1 MAEEVKEL
9 DPSPDSEIK
18 DQDEHA
24 QSSSAESETEED
36 LLSVVQDAMQP
47 SEDAD
52 SQSDEEYDEDDDD
65 GEYEHEDGLAA
76 DDADESFEDVPFHK
90 HPRFKEVIDQRN
102 KYREGAEQYEQIT
115 SFLSQN
121 NLSAEEAAQG
131 FQIMALM
138 KNDPAAALEALN
150 PFVQQLGVQSG
161 ITMPG
166 DIQSKV
172 EDGYLD
178 EDAGRELSRLRA
190 EAARERQ
197 MREQMQ
203 GQQQQQ
209 QAQAQLHNLAA
220 TVTDWEER
228 TRASDPDYDLKQ
240 DEIDD
245 RVRVLVTERG
255 RPQTPEQAIAMAK
268 EAYDSVNE
276 RYKARFGNKRQIRT
290 ASGGKLGGTPQ
301 AEPTSLMEA
310 VQNALGET
318 PNRIE
323 GAIKWHLHKPNSTT
337 SPMRHWITTLTKAM
351 CILRAWRTSRCC
363 KQWTHLQRL
372 SLVERANCL

>member
-52 SQSDEEYDEDDDD
+52 SQSDEAYDEDDDD
-65 GEYEHEDGLAA
+65 GEYEYEDGLAA

-131 FQIMALM
+131 FQIMAMM

-209 QAQAQLHNLAA
+209 QAQAELHNLAA

-310 VQNALGET
+310 VQNALG
-318 PNRIE
+318 
-323 GAIKWHLHKPNSTT
+323 GNS
-337 SPMRHWITTLTKAM
+337 
-351 CILRAWRTSRCC
+351 
-363 KQWTHLQRL
+363 
-372 SLVERANCL
+372 

>member
-52 SQSDEEYDEDDDD
+52 SQSDEEYDADDDD
-65 GEYEHEDGLAA
+65 GEYEYEDGLAA
-76 DDADESFEDVPFHK
+76 NDADESFDDVPFHK

-115 SFLSQN
+115 GFLAQN

-166 DIQSKV
+166 DIRSKV

-310 VQNALGET
+310 VQNALG
-318 PNRIE
+318 
-323 GAIKWHLHKPNSTT
+323 GNS
-337 SPMRHWITTLTKAM
+337 
-351 CILRAWRTSRCC
+351 
-363 KQWTHLQRL
+363 
-372 SLVERANCL
+372 

>member
-1 MAEEVKEL
+1 MADEVKEL

-36 LLSVVQDAMQP
+36 LLSVVQDAMQT
-47 SEDAD
+47 SDDAD
-52 SQSDEEYDEDDDD
+52 SQSDEEYEEDDDD
-65 GEYEHEDGLAA
+65 GEYSEDEIAA
-76 DDADESFEDVPFHK
+76 SSEDDESFDDVPFHK

-115 SFLSQN
+115 SFLAQN

-131 FQIMALM
+131 FQIMAMM

-203 GQQQQQ
+203 GQQQQA
-209 QAQAQLHNLAA
+209 QAQAELHNLAA

-276 RYKARFGNKRQIRT
+276 RYKARFGNKRQIKT

-310 VQNALGET
+310 VQNALG
-318 PNRIE
+318 
-323 GAIKWHLHKPNSTT
+323 GNS
-337 SPMRHWITTLTKAM
+337 
-351 CILRAWRTSRCC
+351 
-363 KQWTHLQRL
+363 
-372 SLVERANCL
+372 

>member
-52 SQSDEEYDEDDDD
+52 SQSDEEYEDEDDD
-65 GEYEHEDGLAA
+65 GEYSEDELAA
-76 DDADESFEDVPFHK
+76 SDAEDSFEDVPFHK

-115 SFLSQN
+115 SFLAQN

-138 KNDPAAALEALN
+138 KSDPAAALDALS
-150 PFVQQLGVQSG
+150 PFVQQLGIQSG

-203 GQQQQQ
+203 GQQHQQ

-255 RPQTPEQAIAMAK
+255 RPTTPEQAIAMAK

-310 VQNALGET
+310 VQNALG
-318 PNRIE
+318 
-323 GAIKWHLHKPNSTT
+323 GNS
-337 SPMRHWITTLTKAM
+337 
-351 CILRAWRTSRCC
+351 
-363 KQWTHLQRL
+363 
-372 SLVERANCL
+372 

>member
-1 MAEEVKEL
+1 MADEATEL
-9 DPSPDSEIK
+9 DPSPSSEIEN
-18 DQDEHA
+18 QDEQA

-47 SEDAD
+47 SK
-52 SQSDEEYDEDDDD
+52 DEESLASEEVEEEDSEGGYESKGLEASNADEDFD
-65 GEYEHEDGLAA
+65 
-76 DDADESFEDVPFHK
+76 DVPFHK

-115 SFLSQN
+115 GFLNAN

-131 FQIMALM
+131 FQIMAMM

-150 PFVQQLGVQSG
+150 PFVQQLGMQAGV
-161 ITMPG
+161 TMPD

-172 EDGYLD
+172 NDGYLD
-178 EDAGRELSRLRA
+178 EDAGRELSRARA

-203 GQQQQQ
+203 GQQQQ
-209 QAQAQLHNLAA
+209 AQARAHLTSLAS
-220 TVTDWEER
+220 TVTEWEER
-228 TRASDPDYDLKQ
+228 TRASDPDYELKQ

-255 RPQTPEQAIAMAK
+255 RPQTSEQAIAMAK

-290 ASGGKLGGTPQ
+290 ASGGKLSGTPQ

-310 VQNALGET
+310 VQNVLGG
-318 PNRIE
+318 N
-323 GAIKWHLHKPNSTT
+323 A
-337 SPMRHWITTLTKAM
+337 
-351 CILRAWRTSRCC
+351 
-363 KQWTHLQRL
+363 
-372 SLVERANCL
+372 

>member
-1 MAEEVKEL
+1 MADEVKEL

-36 LLSVVQDAMQP
+36 LLSVVQDAMQT
-47 SEDAD
+47 SDDAD
-52 SQSDEEYDEDDDD
+52 SQSDEEYEEDDDD
-65 GEYEHEDGLAA
+65 GEYSEDEIAA
-76 DDADESFEDVPFHK
+76 SSEDDESFDDVPFHK

-115 SFLSQN
+115 SFLAQN

-131 FQIMALM
+131 FQIMAMM
-138 KNDPAAALEALN
+138 KNDPTAALEALN

-203 GQQQQQ
+203 GQQQQA
-209 QAQAQLHNLAA
+209 QAQAELHNLAA

-245 RVRVLVTERG
+245 RVRVLVTEKG

-310 VQNALGET
+310 VQNALG
-318 PNRIE
+318 
-323 GAIKWHLHKPNSTT
+323 GNS
-337 SPMRHWITTLTKAM
+337 
-351 CILRAWRTSRCC
+351 
-363 KQWTHLQRL
+363 
-372 SLVERANCL
+372 

>member
-9 DPSPDSEIK
+9 DPSPGSEEEN
-18 DQDEHA
+18 QDEQA

-52 SQSDEEYDEDDDD
+52 SQSDEEYEEEDEE
-65 GEYEHEDGLAA
+65 GEYSDDELSASSED
-76 DDADESFEDVPFHK
+76 DESFDDVPFHK

-102 KYREGAEQYEQIT
+102 SFRDRAEQYDKIT
-115 SFLSQN
+115 DFLNTN

-131 FQIMALM
+131 FQIMAMM
-138 KNDPAAALEALN
+138 KSDPKAALDALS
-150 PFVQQLGVQSG
+150 PFVQQLGLQAG
-161 ITMPG
+161 ITMPD

-172 EDGYLD
+172 NDGYLD
-178 EDAGRELSRLRA
+178 EDAARELSELRA
-190 EAARERQ
+190 TAARERE
-197 MREQMQ
+197 MRQQVE
-203 GQQQQQ
+203 GRQQQE
-209 QAQAQLHNLAA
+209 QAKAHLHNLAA

-255 RPQTPEQAIAMAK
+255 RPTTPEQAIAMAK
-268 EAYDSVNE
+268 EAYESVNE

-310 VQNALGET
+310 VQNALG
-318 PNRIE
+318 N
-323 GAIKWHLHKPNSTT
+323 T
-337 SPMRHWITTLTKAM
+337 S
-351 CILRAWRTSRCC
+351 
-363 KQWTHLQRL
+363 
-372 SLVERANCL
+372 

>member
-1 MAEEVKEL
+1 MAEEAKEL
-9 DPSPDSEIK
+9 DPSPGSEIEN
-18 DQDEHA
+18 QDEQA
-24 QSSSAESETEED
+24 QSSSAEGETEED

-47 SEDAD
+47 SD
-52 SQSDEEYDEDDDD
+52 DEESLTSEEDESDD
-65 GEYEHEDGLAA
+65 GEGDYASDDLAA
-76 DDADESFEDVPFHK
+76 SDADDSFEDVPFHK

-131 FQIMALM
+131 FQIMAMM
-138 KNDPAAALEALN
+138 KNDPKAALDALS
-150 PFVQQLGVQSG
+150 PFIQQLGMQAGV
-161 ITMPG
+161 TMPD

-172 EDGYLD
+172 NDGYLD
-178 EDAGRELSRLRA
+178 EEAGRELSRLRA

-203 GQQQQQ
+203 GRQQ
-209 QAQAQLHNLAA
+209 QAQAQAQLNNLAA
-220 TVTDWEER
+220 TVTEWEER

-255 RPQTPEQAIAMAK
+255 RPQTAQQAIAMAK

-276 RYKARFGNKRQIRT
+276 RYKARFGNKRPIRT

-301 AEPTSLMEA
+301 AQPNSLMEA
-310 VQNALGET
+310 VQNALG
-318 PNRIE
+318 N
-323 GAIKWHLHKPNSTT
+323 T
-337 SPMRHWITTLTKAM
+337 S
-351 CILRAWRTSRCC
+351 
-363 KQWTHLQRL
+363 
-372 SLVERANCL
+372 

>member
-1 MAEEVKEL
+1 MADEVKEL

-36 LLSVVQDAMQP
+36 LLSVVQDAMQT
-47 SEDAD
+47 SDDAD
-52 SQSDEEYDEDDDD
+52 SQSDEEYEEDDDD
-65 GEYEHEDGLAA
+65 GEYSEDEIAA
-76 DDADESFEDVPFHK
+76 SSEDDESFDDVPFHK

-131 FQIMALM
+131 FQIMAMM

-203 GQQQQQ
+203 GQQQQA
-209 QAQAQLHNLAA
+209 QAQAELHNLAA

-310 VQNALGET
+310 VQNALG
-318 PNRIE
+318 
-323 GAIKWHLHKPNSTT
+323 GNS
-337 SPMRHWITTLTKAM
+337 
-351 CILRAWRTSRCC
+351 
-363 KQWTHLQRL
+363 
-372 SLVERANCL
+372 